1 MGVVNT
7 RMLGTTRI
15 MLSAAACALGLPG
28 FQFKASGFWVSG
40 LGQGFGF
47 RVWGPGLGGFS
58 DAAMLAAML
67 AAFNGP
73 SYEDF
78 FSQIDAQ
85 SKAEGK
91 RRRGYVEPRGQGGRF
106 GN

>member
-1 MGVVNT
+1 
-7 RMLGTTRI
+7 MLGTTRI

-67 AAFNGP
+67 AMLA
-73 SYEDF
+73 
-78 FSQIDAQ
+78 DAAMLAMLAMLAGLRY
-85 SKAEGK
+85 K
-91 RRRGYVEPRGQGGRF
+91 P
-106 GN
+106 